1 MRSREQRPLRHER
14 DPRCGG
20 GVETRWTCQC
30 RATEDDYRR
39 STAFPRAV
47 RKGAVRTQKTGSPAA
62 TPKTMQAVNTDADV
76 VSNSSAY
83 IPKGAQLRRIF
94 PGRTTVG
101 RREPKIRFCSFEN
114 SGLDTISP
122 SRTSHVDRPQRDL
135 ASRFAG

>member
-47 RKGAVRTQKTGSPAA
+47 RKGAVRTQKTGSYGMLMLESARLRNTFRIRILGPHGNIRARVASTDCKRCGLVGGVAA
-62 TPKTMQAVNTDADV
+62 Q
-76 VSNSSAY
+76 
-83 IPKGAQLRRIF
+83 
-94 PGRTTVG
+94 VG
-101 RREPKIRFCSFEN
+101 RKYDVAR
-114 SGLDTISP
+114 
-122 SRTSHVDRPQRDL
+122 V
-135 ASRFAG
+135 AA